1 MRKFKLMG
9 SLFAALC
16 AAFSASAT
24 DGVTQFPYGVT
35 LVKRFETNSVTVASL
50 DQPALVDGQTPATD
64 NLATVFMVN
73 TPIQA
78 IDVEDWELSTNQIG
92 TAVQAAFT
100 LLDDGGSLKWMGFAD
115 GQWVDLTGFSAVDG
129 TYDVKIDFDYS
140 LSFGSSSPSR
150 IRYSIRAGGSDAAYT
165 ALTHGGE
172 EWVVIGAN
180 KSSIERVSLY
190 GFATTGAVGAESG
203 VRPVAGQ
210 IDALVEDVGLNYETL
225 KLSVKPSSS
234 AWGVDMVKVV
244 LTDSH
249 GQVQEAQKAIASAE
263 QGFVVLDLSSLVKPG
278 ESYTYD
284 VKLVGDAGETPA
296 ERRSVALY
304 SSDAWFYFNK
314 SDAFVRAT
322 GENIT
327 IADGKFSV
335 TDEDEEGTVTP
346 DGKAGENVGIVVT
359 TEVEISGVNADLENY
374 DSDAPQFA
382 VALGGTADAPVWK
395 YCENGVWKSSANT
408 DIPTTNGLYEGRAT
422 FDYATKTVRYEIRPK
437 DEVSGFQVLADATLP
452 NDKTELAAV
461 AIKGGGNVSA
471 LEARR
476 KLAQPPAV
484 EPDADGPILLEGN
497 ATVDLARLNAG
508 DHAVTSVDEGKKA
521 HLSWTDSDGKYAVMS
536 GNTLTVKAGE
546 TMNGVASSFDSYVLG
561 LDAETETSRPAAV
574 VVSNLSQDEKGI
586 VVSVPNLVNV
596 RADIGYAV
604 KLRLEESTDGGKT
617 WNPTGGDVDVDAQ
630 LTVPLFDSK
639 NSGKLYRVN
648 TVIK

>member
-1 MRKFKLMG
+1 MRKIKLMG
-9 SLFAALC
+9 SLFAVLC
-16 AAFSASAT
+16 AAFSVFAA
-24 DGVTQFPYGVT
+24 DDVPQFSYGVT
-35 LVKRFETNSVTVASL
+35 LTKRFETNSVTVASL
-50 DQPALVDGQTPATD
+50 EQPALVEGQTPGTD
-64 NLATVFMVN
+64 NLATVFMVS

-78 IDVEDWELSTNQIG
+78 IDVEDWEVSTNRIG
-92 TAVQAAFT
+92 SAVQAAFT
-100 LLDDGGSLKWMGFAD
+100 LLDDGGTLKWMGFAG
-115 GQWVDLTGFSAVDG
+115 GQWVDLTGFTPADG

-140 LSFGSSSPSR
+140 LSVGSANPAR

-234 AWGVDMVKVV
+234 AWGVDKVKVV

-249 GQVQEAQKAIASAE
+249 GQVQEAQKAIALAE
-263 QGFVVLDLSSLVKPG
+263 QGSVVLDLSSLVKPG

-284 VKLVGDAGETPA
+284 VKLVGDAGETAA
-296 ERRSVALY
+296 ERRTVALY

-322 GENIT
+322 DENIT
-327 IADGKFSV
+327 IADGKFSA
-335 TDEDEEGTVTP
+335 TDEDVEGTVTP
-346 DGKAGENVGIVVT
+346 DVGAGANVGIVVT
-359 TEVEISGVNADLENY
+359 TEVEISGVNADLEDY
-374 DSDAPQFA
+374 ESDAPQFA

-395 YCENGVWKSSANT
+395 YCEGGVWKDSANT
-408 DIPTTNGLYEGRAT
+408 QIPTTNGLYEGRAT
-422 FDYATKTVRYEIRPK
+422 FDYAAKKVRYEIRPK
-437 DEVSGFQVLADATLP
+437 DEVSGFQLLADADLP

-471 LEARR
+471 LEARL

-484 EPDADGPILLEGN
+484 EPEADGSISLEGN
-497 ATVDLARLNAG
+497 AMVDLSRLDAG
-508 DHAVTSVDEGKKA
+508 DHAVTSAEGKNA
-521 HLSWTDSDGKYAVMS
+521 HLKWTDSAGKYAVMS

-546 TMNGVASSFDSYVLG
+546 TVNGVASSFDSYVLG

-574 VVSNLSQDEKGI
+574 VVSNLSEDEKGI
-586 VVSVPNLVNV
+586 VVGVPNLVNV
-596 RADIGYAV
+596 RTDLGYSV

-617 WNPTGGDVDVDAQ
+617 WTPVGDDVDVNAD
-630 LTVPLFDSK
+630 LTVPLFDSE

>member
-1 MRKFKLMG
+1 MRKIKLMG
-9 SLFAALC
+9 SLFAVLC
-16 AAFSASAT
+16 AAFSVFAT
-24 DGVTQFPYGVT
+24 DDVPQFSYGVT
-35 LVKRFETNSVTVASL
+35 LTKRFETNSVTVASL

-78 IDVEDWELSTNQIG
+78 IDVEDWEFSTNQIG
-92 TAVQAAFT
+92 SAVQAAFT
-100 LLDDGGSLKWMGFAD
+100 LLDDGGTLKWIGFAG
-115 GQWVDLTGFSAVDG
+115 GQWVDLTGFTPADG

-140 LSFGSSSPSR
+140 LSVGSSNPAR
-150 IRYSIRAGGSDAAYT
+150 IRYSIRASGSDDAYT
-165 ALTHGGE
+165 ELTHGSE
-172 EWVVIGAN
+172 TWVVIGTS

-190 GFATTGAVGAESG
+190 GFVTTGAVGAESG
-203 VRPVAGQ
+203 IRPVAGQ

-249 GQVQEAQKAIASAE
+249 GQAQEAQKAIASAE

-284 VKLVGDAGETPA
+284 VKLAGDAGETPA

-322 GENIT
+322 DENIT
-327 IADGKFSV
+327 IADGKFSA
-335 TDEDEEGTVTP
+335 TDEDVEGTVTP
-346 DGKAGENVGIVVT
+346 DEEAGANVGIVVT
-359 TEVEISGVNADLENY
+359 TEVEISGVNADLEDY
-374 DSDAPQFA
+374 ESDAPQFA

-395 YCENGVWKSSANT
+395 YCEGGVWKDSANT
-408 DIPTTNGLYEGRAT
+408 QIPTTNGLYEGRAT
-422 FDYATKTVRYEIRPK
+422 FDYAAKTVRYEIRPK
-437 DEVSGFQVLADATLP
+437 DAVSGFQVLVDAALP

-484 EPDADGPILLEGN
+484 EPAADGSILLDGN
-497 ATVDLARLNAG
+497 ATVDLSRLDAG
-508 DHAVTSVDEGKKA
+508 GHAVTCVDGKKA

-596 RADIGYAV
+596 RADLGYAV

-630 LTVPLFDSK
+630 LTVPLFDSE